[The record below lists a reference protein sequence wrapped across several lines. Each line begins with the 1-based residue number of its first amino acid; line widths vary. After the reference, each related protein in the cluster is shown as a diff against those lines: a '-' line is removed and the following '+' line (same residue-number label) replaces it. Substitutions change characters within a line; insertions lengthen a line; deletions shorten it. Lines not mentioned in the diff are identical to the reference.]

1 MPETLLIIAPK
12 SATAL
17 IALLLRRLEPRLG
30 GAWTVEHHTL
40 GVLVEERQNKGDTER
55 LRRRLRRKDRPL
67 PLVIQ
72 TEQGLTDFRLLGA
85 PPTVPTPLDRAYRDA
100 GIPFS
105 LFELLTLDRPDQPS
119 VYMNISPSG
128 VKVSGVAYDE
138 DFPHHPPL
146 VNDGAWEHA
155 VMSLAESIERAR
167 VG

>member
-30 GAWTVEHHTL
+30 AEWTIEHHTL
-40 GVLVEERQNKGDTER
+40 GVFIDERQNKGDTER

-85 PPTVPTPLDRAYRDA
+85 PPTIPTPLDRAYRDA

-119 VYMNISPSG
+119 VYMN
-128 VKVSGVAYDE
+128 
-138 DFPHHPPL
+138 
-146 VNDGAWEHA
+146 
-155 VMSLAESIERAR
+155 
-167 VG
+167 